1 LVDAQADPPA
11 EASAQ
16 KYVFAPMASEEPGR
30 GIRVDVA
37 GWGAWGSAAMR
48 TGLAII
54 AIVAIALIT
63 GTGIYG
69 GNSSRAQDA
78 WRSAQTRQ
86 VAQTPES
93 SPSPSG
99 QSAPENPPATAA
111 PPAAVPPNP
120 SPGTPAMVLDDQEV
134 STILGKSVRSNADE
148 DMGRIVDIIVSRDGQ
163 ARAAVIDFGG
173 FLGIGTRK
181 IAVDWRA
188 LNFAPTGKPAGT
200 IIVDLT
206 RNQVRLAPEYKRG
219 EPVVVVSSASPGRTV
234 PSSEAAAPER

>member
-1 LVDAQADPPA
+1 
-11 EASAQ
+11 
-16 KYVFAPMASEEPGR
+16 
-30 GIRVDVA
+30 
-37 GWGAWGSAAMR
+37 MR

-54 AIVAIALIT
+54 AIVAIAPIT
-63 GTGIYG
+63 AAGIYG
-69 GNSSRAQDA
+69 GNSSRAQDG
-78 WRSAQTRQ
+78 WRLAQARQ
-86 VAQTPES
+86 VTQTPES
-93 SPSPSG
+93 SPPSG
-99 QSAPENPPATAA
+99 QSAPENPPPTAA
-111 PPAAVPPNP
+111 PPAAAPPNP

-173 FLGIGTRK
+173 FLGIGMRK

-188 LNFAPTGKPAGT
+188 LNFAPAGKPAGT
-200 IIVDLT
+200 ITVDLT

-219 EPVVVVSSASPGRTV
+219 EPVVVVSSASPERTA

>member
-1 LVDAQADPPA
+1 
-11 EASAQ
+11 
-16 KYVFAPMASEEPGR
+16 
-30 GIRVDVA
+30 
-37 GWGAWGSAAMR
+37 MR

-54 AIVAIALIT
+54 AIVAIAPIT
-63 GTGIYG
+63 GAGIYG
-69 GNSSRAQDA
+69 GNSSLAQDW

-93 SPSPSG
+93 SPAPSG

-111 PPAAVPPNP
+111 PPAAAPPNP

-134 STILGKSVRSNADE
+134 STILGKSVRSSADE

-163 ARAAVIDFGG
+163 VRAAIIDFGG

-188 LNFAPTGKPAGT
+188 LNFAPTGKPGT
-200 IIVDLT
+200 ITVDLT

-219 EPVVVVSSASPGRTV
+219 EPVVVVSSASPGRTA

>member
-1 LVDAQADPPA
+1 
-11 EASAQ
+11 
-16 KYVFAPMASEEPGR
+16 
-30 GIRVDVA
+30 
-37 GWGAWGSAAMR
+37 MR

-54 AIVAIALIT
+54 AIVAIAPIT
-63 GTGIYG
+63 AGGIYG
-69 GNSSRAQDA
+69 GNSGRAQDG
-78 WRSAQTRQ
+78 WRWAQARQ
-86 VAQTPES
+86 VAETPEP

-99 QSAPENPPATAA
+99 QSAPENPPSTAA
-111 PPAAVPPNP
+111 PPAAAPTNP

-163 ARAAVIDFGG
+163 VRAAIIDFGG

-188 LNFAPTGKPAGT
+188 LNFAPAGKPGT
-200 IIVDLT
+200 ITVDLT

-219 EPVVVVSSASPGRTV
+219 EPVVVVSSASPGRTT

>member
-1 LVDAQADPPA
+1 
-11 EASAQ
+11 
-16 KYVFAPMASEEPGR
+16 
-30 GIRVDVA
+30 
-37 GWGAWGSAAMR
+37 MR

-54 AIVAIALIT
+54 AIVAIAPIT
-63 GTGIYG
+63 AAGIYG

-78 WRSAQTRQ
+78 GRSAQARQ
-86 VAQTPES
+86 VAETPEPS
-93 SPSPSG
+93 SSPSG
-99 QSAPENPPATAA
+99 QSAPENPPPTAA
-111 PPAAVPPNP
+111 PPAAAPPNP

-134 STILGKSVRSNADE
+134 STILGKSVRTSADE

-173 FLGIGTRK
+173 FLGIGMRK

-188 LNFAPTGKPAGT
+188 LNFAPAGKPAGT
-200 IIVDLT
+200 ITVDLT

-219 EPVVVVSSASPGRTV
+219 EPVVVVSSASPERTA

>member
-1 LVDAQADPPA
+1 
-11 EASAQ
+11 
-16 KYVFAPMASEEPGR
+16 
-30 GIRVDVA
+30 
-37 GWGAWGSAAMR
+37 MR

-54 AIVAIALIT
+54 AIVAIAPIT
-63 GTGIYG
+63 GAGLYG

-111 PPAAVPPNP
+111 PPPAAPPNP
-120 SPGTPAMVLDDQEV
+120 SPGTPAMVFDDQEV

>member
-1 LVDAQADPPA
+1 
-11 EASAQ
+11 
-16 KYVFAPMASEEPGR
+16 
-30 GIRVDVA
+30 
-37 GWGAWGSAAMR
+37 MR

-54 AIVAIALIT
+54 AIIAIAPIT
-63 GTGIYG
+63 GAGIYG

-78 WRSAQTRQ
+78 WRWAQTRQ
-86 VAQTPES
+86 VAQTPDS

-111 PPAAVPPNP
+111 PPAAAPANP

-163 ARAAVIDFGG
+163 VRAAIIDFGG

-188 LNFAPTGKPAGT
+188 LNFAPAGKPGT
-200 IIVDLT
+200 ITVDLT

-219 EPVVVVSSASPGRTV
+219 EPVVVVSSASPGRAA

>member
-1 LVDAQADPPA
+1 
-11 EASAQ
+11 
-16 KYVFAPMASEEPGR
+16 
-30 GIRVDVA
+30 
-37 GWGAWGSAAMR
+37 MR

-54 AIVAIALIT
+54 AIVAIAPIT
-63 GTGIYG
+63 AAGIYG
-69 GNSSRAQDA
+69 VNSSRAEDA
-78 WRSAQTRQ
+78 WRSAQARQ
-86 VAQTPES
+86 VAETPEPS
-93 SPSPSG
+93 SPSG
-99 QSAPENPPATAA
+99 QSAPENPPPTAA
-111 PPAAVPPNP
+111 PPAAAPPNP

-173 FLGIGTRK
+173 FLGIGMRK

-188 LNFAPTGKPAGT
+188 LNFAPAGKPAGT
-200 IIVDLT
+200 ITVDLT

-219 EPVVVVSSASPGRTV
+219 EPVVVVSSASPAA

>member
-1 LVDAQADPPA
+1 
-11 EASAQ
+11 
-16 KYVFAPMASEEPGR
+16 
-30 GIRVDVA
+30 
-37 GWGAWGSAAMR
+37 MR

-54 AIVAIALIT
+54 AIVAIAPIT
-63 GTGIYG
+63 AAGIYG

-78 WRSAQTRQ
+78 WRSAQARQ
-86 VAQTPES
+86 VAETPEPS
-93 SPSPSG
+93 SPSG
-99 QSAPENPPATAA
+99 QSAPENPPPTAA
-111 PPAAVPPNP
+111 PPAAAPPNP

-173 FLGIGTRK
+173 FLGIGMRK

-188 LNFAPTGKPAGT
+188 LNFAPAGKPAGT
-200 IIVDLT
+200 IAVDLT

-219 EPVVVVSSASPGRTV
+219 EPVVVVSSASPGQTA

>member
-1 LVDAQADPPA
+1 
-11 EASAQ
+11 
-16 KYVFAPMASEEPGR
+16 
-30 GIRVDVA
+30 
-37 GWGAWGSAAMR
+37 MR

-54 AIVAIALIT
+54 AIVAIAPIT
-63 GTGIYG
+63 AAGIYG

-78 WRSAQTRQ
+78 WRSAQARQ
-86 VAQTPES
+86 VAETPE
-93 SPSPSG
+93 PSPSG
-99 QSAPENPPATAA
+99 QSAPENPPPTAA
-111 PPAAVPPNP
+111 PPAAAPPNP

-173 FLGIGTRK
+173 FLGIGMRK

-188 LNFAPTGKPAGT
+188 LNFAPAGKPAGT
-200 IIVDLT
+200 ITVDLT

-219 EPVVVVSSASPGRTV
+219 EPVVVVSSASPGQTA